1 MANILIWASPM
12 AQWVK
17 NPPAVQQTQEMQ
29 VHSLGWE
36 DPLEEELATHS
47 RILTEIILWTGEPG
61 RPQSIGQQRV
71 GHD

>member
-1 MANILIWASPM
+1 M
-12 AQWVK
+12 
-17 NPPAVQQTQEMQ
+17 QEPKETQ